1 MLIVHEIEIVL
12 AVFSRLFRLSLDLRD
27 NIFYFI
33 GRVKRPNSSMYVG
46 RLSYQINGSDDLVL
60 LIALYLIYVERVVLH
75 GLKWVQVVFD
85 TTWVLSIALVD

>member
-1 MLIVHEIEIVL
+1 
-12 AVFSRLFRLSLDLRD
+12 
-27 NIFYFI
+27 
-33 GRVKRPNSSMYVG
+33 MYVG

-75 GLKWVQVVFD
+75 GLKWVQFVFD

>member
-1 MLIVHEIEIVL
+1 
-12 AVFSRLFRLSLDLRD
+12 
-27 NIFYFI
+27 
-33 GRVKRPNSSMYVG
+33 MYVG

-75 GLKWVQVVFD
+75 SLKWVQVVFD

>member
-1 MLIVHEIEIVL
+1 LLIVHEIEIVL

-27 NIFYFI
+27 NILYFI
-33 GRVKRPNSSMYVG
+33 GRVKRPISSMYVG